1 MRKNMQKRLNK
12 NRLHGPSLAIR
23 YRIITMLLLTG
34 MAVQASAFF
43 QDDERI
49 TPAIQLRFSVK
60 DSVKYVTAQVNE
72 SLHDSI
78 GAPIPN
84 VDLYLYVQRTFSRL
98 PIGEYFNTT
107 DETGQ
112 VTVEFP
118 NDLPGDTAGNVTIIA
133 SLEEDDNFKAAEVSK
148 VANFAVP
155 ADIDPHENKR
165 SLAAAGAN
173 APISLLLLVNGLIL
187 VVWGILVYIFT
198 QIFKIRRAA

>member
-1 MRKNMQKRLNK
+1 MQKRLNK
-12 NRLHGPSLAIR
+12 YS
-23 YRIITMLLLTG
+23 LTG
-34 MAVQASAFF
+34 SSFPVCKGIFLLFFLVNLANQAGAFF
-43 QDDERI
+43 QEDEQI
-49 TPAIQLRFSVK
+49 TPVIQLRFSVE

-72 SLHDSI
+72 KLHDSI
-78 GAPIPN
+78 GAPIPE

-98 PIGEYFNTT
+98 PIGDYFNTT

-133 SLEEDDNFKAAEVSK
+133 SIEEDDRLEAAEVSK

-187 VVWGILVYIFT
+187 VVWGIIVYIFT
-198 QIFKIRRAA
+198 QIIKIRRAA